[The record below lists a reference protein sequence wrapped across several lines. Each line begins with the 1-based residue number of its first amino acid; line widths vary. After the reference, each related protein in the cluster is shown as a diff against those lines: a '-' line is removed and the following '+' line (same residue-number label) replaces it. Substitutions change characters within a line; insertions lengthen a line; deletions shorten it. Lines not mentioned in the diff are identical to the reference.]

1 MDDVLPDWPW
11 RGCVVGNVDGLEDA
25 NVEDFAGIEPAVV
38 PDEDDTPCTIVDAD
52 GDMPAI
58 GMRVFDASWGG
69 RTPNDD
75 ASSRRT
81 TTPSL
86 KLAEGIAGSCA

>member
-11 RGCVVGNVDGLEDA
+11 RGCVVGNVDGIEDA
-25 NVEDFAGIEPAVV
+25 NVEEFAGIELAVV
-38 PDEDDTPCTIVDAD
+38 PDVDDTSCTIVDAD

-58 GMRVFDASWGG
+58 GMRVFDTSWGG